1 MLRAYRLRVRAGV
14 KMLNSYPQQL
24 STRVKSLCDTLK
36 RPRNLICIWMVVLH
50 SVLVNAPLYASNNIN
65 EIDKYKIYIH
75 LKVMNYKEFI
85 CIEKLWTREN
95 RLWDPYA
102 KNPNSSAFGIPQL
115 LKLKETNPYVQMDL
129 GYKYVVHRYKTPC
142 KAYAYHLKT
151 GHY

>member
-1 MLRAYRLRVRAGV
+1 M
-14 KMLNSYPQQL
+14 
-24 STRVKSLCDTLK
+24 
-36 RPRNLICIWMVVLH
+36 LH

-102 KNPNSSAFGIPQL
+102 KNPKSSAFGIPQL

-129 GYKYVVHRYKTPC
+129 GYKYVIHMYNSPC